1 MTDTRS
7 ATRDGFIVGLIAYA
21 AVALFYA
28 LFDFLAARGMLFTV
42 NMLGLAVFRGMR
54 DPSVLQ
60 LPVALDMTAIFLY
73 NAFHLAASLVIGQ
86 VVLALTGL
94 AERQPARSLVALG
107 VIVAGF
113 VVTIVGVGI
122 LSGPMRAVL
131 PWWSIVVA
139 NSAAVVLSAAYLL
152 RRRPGVWVALTT
164 FAR

>member
-1 MTDTRS
+1 MRHP
-7 ATRDGFIVGLIAYA
+7 TRDGFIVGLIAYA
-21 AVALFYA
+21 AVAVFYA
-28 LFDFLAARGMLFTV
+28 LFDLLAARGTLFTV
-42 NMLGLAVFRGMR
+42 NMLGLAMFRGVR

-60 LPVALDMTAIFLY
+60 LPIALDVTAIFLY

-86 VVLALTGL
+86 VVLALTAM
-94 AERQPARSLVALG
+94 AERERSRSLAAFG

-113 VVTIVGVGI
+113 VVTIVAVG
-122 LSGPMRAVL
+122 LVSGPMRAVL

-152 RRRPGVWVALTT
+152 RRRPGVWVALTA